1 MKNVNECIEC
11 KMKKQLILILLICF
25 CMISSAQEEFGQCI
39 LKALTNVDSTVGDT
53 IYNSLKWQDCVMNKP
68 VPDVK
73 FTTITGRKIE
83 LKKLQGKVVVFN
95 FWFSACIPCI
105 EEIPALNRLAK
116 EYKNKGVEFFGI
128 TYDSYKTL
136 KSKFLPKHKFDFNI
150 VCDVMN
156 LTETFSA
163 GYPTTYII
171 DKKGIV
177 RMVWSGGF
185 TGEEAKTAAYLKAK
199 PMIDEL
205 LTK

>member
-1 MKNVNECIEC
+1 MKRMVIF
-11 KMKKQLILILLICF
+11 ILIGLLAKGASTQERFGDCIV
-25 CMISSAQEEFGQCI
+25 SSLI
-39 LKALTNVDSTVGDT
+39 NVDSTVGDT

-68 VPDVK
+68 VPDIK
-73 FTTITGRKIE
+73 FTTITGKHVE
-83 LKKLQGKVVVFN
+83 LKKLQGKVVVLN
-95 FWFSACIPCI
+95 FWFSACLPCV

-136 KSKFLPKHKFDFNI
+136 KSQFLPKYKFDFNI
-150 VCDVMN
+150 VCDVKN

-171 DKKGIV
+171 DQKGIV

-185 TGEEAKTAAYLKAK
+185 IGEEAKTAAYLKAK

-205 LTK
+205 LSQKLMK